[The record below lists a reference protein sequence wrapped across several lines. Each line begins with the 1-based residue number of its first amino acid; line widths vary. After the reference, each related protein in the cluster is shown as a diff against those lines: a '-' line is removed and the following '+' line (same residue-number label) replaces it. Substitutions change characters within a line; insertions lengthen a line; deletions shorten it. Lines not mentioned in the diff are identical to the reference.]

1 MSGPLL
7 TADQREFAAIVRQA
21 LGKYDCRRHA
31 RSSLDT
37 PQPYPDALHRDL
49 SAIGVFGLT
58 VSGEAGGLDLGL
70 QEAAVVAEQLGAA
83 LAPTTFLSGT
93 LAVRLLAGLPA
104 SKVAQDLLPGVV
116 GGTSAWGVV
125 LAGGASRVALAGLG
139 GRARASGLIK
149 HVLDGPA
156 LAGLLVAVGTGEHT
170 ALVALDLTADG
181 VEVCP
186 LVSVDGSRQ
195 FAEIRL
201 IDVMVEVLAE
211 GDLAAEV
218 ASAVLVDG
226 WVLLAADAL
235 GGARECLDVTV
246 EYAANRF
253 QFGRA
258 IGSFQAIKHRLADML
273 VAVETAES
281 AVRYAA
287 WARDTGLPDA
297 PLAARVAKVVAA
309 EGFLRVATDSVQI
322 HGGNGFTWE
331 FDTHLFLRRA
341 RSSLTVLG
349 EPEAVLEDLAAL
361 LGLPVHQECQPT
373 PL

>member
-1 MSGPLL
+1 MTMSGPLL
-7 TADQREFAAIVRQA
+7 TAEQREFAATVRQA

-31 RSSLDT
+31 RSSLDS
-37 PQPYPDALHRDL
+37 PQPYPETLHRDL
-49 SAIGVFGLT
+49 SAMGIFGLT
-58 VSGEAGGLDLGL
+58 VGGEAGGLDLGL

-93 LAVRLLAGLPA
+93 LAVRLLAGVPA
-104 SKVAQDLLPGVV
+104 SGMAQDLLSGVAE
-116 GGTSAWGVV
+116 GSTAWGVV
-125 LAGGASRVALAGLG
+125 LAGDGSCVELAGIG
-139 GRARASGLIK
+139 DCARVSGLIK

-156 LAGLLVAVGTGEHT
+156 LSGLLVAVGTGEHA
-170 ALVALDLTADG
+170 ALVAVDLTADG

-195 FAEIRL
+195 FSEVRL
-201 IDVMVEVLAE
+201 TDVMVEVLAE
-211 GDLAAEV
+211 GVQAVEV

-287 WARDTGLPDA
+287 WALDTGLPDG

-341 RSSLTVLG
+341 RSCLTVLG
-349 EPEAVLEDLAAL
+349 EPESILDDLSAV
-361 LGLPVHQECQPT
+361 LGLPAD
-373 PL
+373 